1 MKIYCLTQ
9 NQELDI
15 GLKLAGCKG
24 IYVNSQEINQ
34 KIDEIIK
41 KEDLGIL
48 VINKNLYEVA
58 KEKIEQI
65 RLRQKLPLIT
75 II

>member
-9 NQELDI
+9 NQELEI

-24 IYVNSQEINQ
+24 ICVNVQEVNQ

-41 KEDLGIL
+41 NEDLGIL
-48 VINKNLYEVA
+48 VINKNLYEAA

-65 RLRQKLPLIT
+65 KLRQKLPLIT